1 MKRRIALFTMIA
13 ALLLSGLCAARAE
26 TLGNSIRLGGTG
38 DDSLSRNNWLITPEG
53 NLLLVMQ
60 TTGGHNEQPTYPHN
74 ARKTWLVCLAPDGST
89 LWERE
94 IGEKTG
100 ASILYNLRLRADG
113 SFDAQLNYSI
123 DQVTQYTRWQRYS
136 LTDGALLW
144 EGEKEQPYTVEGAME
159 YCYIAGT
166 RTLRTCFNGSQA
178 TSESRMYQLEEADGK
193 VLWQAGAR
201 AIGLSGLNGVAAVEG
216 GTVLYGFNGL
226 EGENGYVPVLLK
238 MDDAGAVQWR
248 VALDEVKNGKLD
260 SYTFTKDG
268 LLVLAGWSH
277 EDLASDTGVLRNVK
291 QVLCCVNPVSG
302 DVRWKKLNALA
313 DGEALVR
320 GAIVEVD
327 QGFVLSGGNG
337 QFSGI
342 AYQLIDHEG
351 NELARWETSLPE
363 TTFIGSDL
371 FLWNGVPWMA
381 SFITQEEDNSDVLL
395 QRVELPALDA
405 AGDQWETIRAMT
417 VEWERRL
424 GPNAYW
430 TLEDK
435 AAFCQQFGAPPSLI
449 GLSDSYLELPAPTDV
464 TQAKAVEEAHHAI
477 ISQYQWTAEQVNALK
492 LDIGFYTNGSFSAM
506 SGAERTWVIRFCD
519 ESADAQGVDETPFT
533 CYVPSPRGMV
543 TLVRNLTAPLLM
555 RWGFS
560 EQSAAQLCVT
570 AFLCYRNPDGG
581 KYFHRDSVCE
591 GIPEKYRNQL
601 EAFQPGLLPLE
612 PYHSLKPCPICMP

>member
-1 MKRRIALFTMIA
+1 MA
-13 ALLLSGLCAARAE
+13 
-26 TLGNSIRLGGTG
+26 
-38 DDSLSRNNWLITPEG
+38 
-53 NLLLVMQ
+53 
-60 TTGGHNEQPTYPHN
+60 
-74 ARKTWLVCLAPDGST
+74 
-89 LWERE
+89 WERE

-113 SFDAQLNYSI
+113 SFDAQLRYSI

-320 GAIVEVD
+320 GAIV
-327 QGFVLSGGNG
+327 
-337 QFSGI
+337 
-342 AYQLIDHEG
+342 
-351 NELARWETSLPE
+351 
-363 TTFIGSDL
+363 
-371 FLWNGVPWMA
+371 
-381 SFITQEEDNSDVLL
+381 
-395 QRVELPALDA
+395 
-405 AGDQWETIRAMT
+405 
-417 VEWERRL
+417 
-424 GPNAYW
+424 
-430 TLEDK
+430 
-435 AAFCQQFGAPPSLI
+435 
-449 GLSDSYLELPAPTDV
+449 
-464 TQAKAVEEAHHAI
+464 
-477 ISQYQWTAEQVNALK
+477 
-492 LDIGFYTNGSFSAM
+492 
-506 SGAERTWVIRFCD
+506 
-519 ESADAQGVDETPFT
+519 
-533 CYVPSPRGMV
+533 
-543 TLVRNLTAPLLM
+543 
-555 RWGFS
+555 
-560 EQSAAQLCVT
+560 
-570 AFLCYRNPDGG
+570 
-581 KYFHRDSVCE
+581 
-591 GIPEKYRNQL
+591 
-601 EAFQPGLLPLE
+601 
-612 PYHSLKPCPICMP
+612 